1 MSLFDEGT
9 VIIVGA
15 GASVPFGLPT
25 GAELIDLIIHS
36 LRHEASKLQRIAE
49 NRPYSGFYPA
59 LAPISYAL
67 TCNGDP
73 SAQIDPEVAAASL
86 IDAANWLSLQTG
98 DSVDDI
104 IRHNPSRAQLLKVGI
119 CYALILRSYRIEE
132 EPRAY
137 ILRQL
142 TERNVKFEVG
152 SEERYYRNWVHH
164 FINLVRSEIISEI
177 NDFGRV
183 RSKVKVISF
192 NYDCLLEHVLDV
204 KWGSIENDLGSWSE
218 FIEIVHPHGLIEM
231 PEKILEHELAAYL
244 LSNANS
250 IAVVHDSLDGSP
262 AAEFT
267 QRATARRFCKDAYR
281 VYAIGFAF
289 ARANVS
295 LIGLD
300 EGIEVDKEEEERSH
314 GFDRPKRHYH
324 YINFNDSFGLRARV
338 EELCNRASGWPPV
351 DEFYPVIPEE
361 MTAGPGRLLE
371 ISEAL
376 IAGFLGEM
384 PS

>member
-25 GAELIDLIIHS
+25 GAELIDLIVENFRKEAAGLSNLPEAYSYLAS
-36 LRHEASKLQRIAE
+36 L
-49 NRPYSGFYPA
+49 PA
-59 LAPISYAL
+59 IAPISYAL
-67 TCNGDP
+67 FCKGDSQVDINP
-73 SAQIDPEVAAASL
+73 HVHIGRL
-86 IDAANWLSLQTG
+86 NDAANWLALQTG
-98 DSVDDI
+98 DSIDDI
-104 IRHNPSRAQLLKVGI
+104 IRHNPSKALMLKVGI
-119 CYALILRSYRIEE
+119 CHALFLKTYQLSKQ
-132 EPRAY
+132 PRAY
-137 ILRQL
+137 TLRIL
-142 TERNVKFEVG
+142 TERTVSFLRESKEV
-152 SEERYYRNWVHH
+152 YYRNWVHH
-164 FINLVRSEIISEI
+164 FINLVRSQILSEI
-177 NDFGRV
+177 ADYGKV

-192 NYDCLLEHVLDV
+192 NYDGILEHIFDR
-204 KWGSIENDLGSWSE
+204 KWGSIENNLGVWSDY
-218 FIEIVHPHGLIEM
+218 IEIVHPHGFLEM
-231 PEKILEHELAAYL
+231 PDRVLDYDLAAHL
-244 LSNANS
+244 LSNANR
-250 IAVVHDSLDGSP
+250 IVVVHDSLDGAP

-267 QRATARRFCKDAYR
+267 QRDAARRFCKDAYR

-289 ARANVS
+289 ARANIS

-314 GFDRPKRHYH
+314 GFYRPKRHYH

-338 EELCNRASGWPPV
+338 KELCDRASGWPPE
-351 DEFYPVIPEE
+351 DDFYPVFPEE

>member
-25 GAELIDLIIHS
+25 GAELIDLIVDN
-36 LRHEASKLQRIAE
+36 LRKEAAKLVEVSKAH
-49 NRPYSGFYPA
+49 PFDGAYPS
-59 LAPISYAL
+59 LAPVSYAL
-67 TCNGDP
+67 HCDGNPRT
-73 SAQIDPEVAAASL
+73 QISPYGVTEHLAE
-86 IDAANWLSLQTG
+86 AANWLAMQTG
-98 DSVDDI
+98 DSIDDI
-104 IRHNPSRAQLLKVGI
+104 IRHNPSKALLLKVGI
-119 CYALILRSYRIEE
+119 CHALFTQTYKLSQNTKSYTLRSLVGRSVEFE
-132 EPRAY
+132 KNS
-137 ILRQL
+137 
-142 TERNVKFEVG
+142 ERK
-152 SEERYYRNWVHH
+152 SYRNWVHH
-164 FINLVRSEIISEI
+164 FINLVRSQIVI
-177 NDFGRV
+177 NKAEQRAAP
-183 RSKVKVISF
+183 SKVKVISF
-192 NYDCLLEHVLDV
+192 NYDGILEHVLNE
-204 KWGSIENDLGSWSE
+204 KWGSIENDLGNWSDY
-218 FIEIVHPHGLIEM
+218 INIVHPHGLIEM
-231 PEKILEHELAAYL
+231 PERIIDHELPAYL
-244 LSNANS
+244 LSNANR
-250 IAVVHDSLDGSP
+250 IAVVHDSLDGAP

-267 QRATARRFCKDAYR
+267 KRDAARRFCKDAYR

-289 ARANVS
+289 ARANIS

-338 EELCNRASGWPPV
+338 KELCDRASGWPPE
-351 DEFYPVIPEE
+351 DDFYPVFPEE